1 MKKIQIAA
9 MILVASVVLIQACTK
24 EKEIV
29 NDEKPV
35 KLDAKREASL
45 DSNYFP
51 DNFEEQL
58 QLFFDNM
65 NEYKNDSSIS
75 FSNYDIQNG
84 LWNITSSMS
93 YVNTN
98 AFE

>member
-1 MKKIQIAA
+1 
-9 MILVASVVLIQACTK
+9 
-24 EKEIV
+24 
-29 NDEKPV
+29 
-35 KLDAKREASL
+35 
-45 DSNYFP
+45 
-51 DNFEEQL
+51 
-58 QLFFDNM
+58 M

-98 AFE
+98 VFE